1 MTDDGL
7 YTGKA
12 LAIAAGAT
20 LLLLAIFGLGMY
32 AVAQA
37 VLQRRAIYAIESFG
51 AFLLSGIGL
60 SAMGK
65 YWLSYVRRPR

>member
-7 YTGKA
+7 YTGKT
-12 LAIAAGAT
+12 LAFAVGAT
-20 LLLLAIFGLGMY
+20 LVLLAVLGLGVY
-32 AVAQA
+32 AVVQS
-37 VLQRRAIYAIESFG
+37 VLQRRVIYAIESFG

-65 YWLSYVRRPR
+65 YWVSFFRKPR

>member
-7 YTGKA
+7 YTGKS
-12 LAIAAGAT
+12 LTIAAGAT
-20 LLLLAIFGLGMY
+20 LLLLAILGLGVY

-37 VLQRRAIYAIESFG
+37 VLQRRVIYAIESLG
-51 AFLLSGIGL
+51 AFVLSGIGL

-65 YWLSYVRRPR
+65 YWWSYVRKPR